1 MQTYRPPSQRET
13 LSIVTGTG
21 GLGYEVALAL
31 SQAGGRVILAGR
43 NAAKGDEAVT
53 AIATAVPGADVT
65 FEALDLA
72 SLRSVRDFAARLRA
86 REQAVDRLI
95 NNAGVMSPPRLEL
108 TAEGH
113 ELQFGVNYLAHFAL
127 TAELLPL
134 LRAAPDPRV
143 VSVTSLA
150 QHYAKFDIDNLRSE
164 KGYHPGRA
172 YCGSKLL
179 QAMFARELQE
189 RSNAAGWH
197 LKSLAAHPGFAGTNL
212 FATGGGVSRFV
223 STRIILPLLG
233 QTAPE
238 GAQSILYAAGSP
250 VAVGGGLYGPTG
262 FMQMRGAP
270 GPGKY
275 AKIVDDQ
282 ALRSEVWRR
291 SEDLAGVRYD

>member
-1 MQTYRPPSQRET
+1 MQIYRPPSQQGT
-13 LSIVTGTG
+13 LSVVTGTG
-21 GLGYEVALAL
+21 GLGYEVALSLAK
-31 SQAGGRVILAGR
+31 AGGRVIIAGR
-43 NAAKGDEAVT
+43 DAAKGAEAV
-53 AIATAVPGADVT
+53 ARIAAGVPGADVAYG
-65 FEALDLA
+65 ALDLA
-72 SLRSVRDFAARLRA
+72 DLRSVRDFAARLRRQETA
-86 REQAVDRLI
+86 IDRLI
-95 NNAGVMSPPRLEL
+95 NNAGVMSPPSLEL

-134 LRAAPDPRV
+134 LRAAPDARV

-189 RSNAAGWH
+189 RSNAAGWR
-197 LKSLAAHPGFAGTNL
+197 LKSFAAHPGFAGTNL

-223 STRIILPLLG
+223 STRVILPLIG
-233 QTAPE
+233 QTAAQ
-238 GAQSILYAAGSP
+238 GAQPILYAAGSP
-250 VAVGGGLYGPTG
+250 DAVGGELYGPTG

-282 ALRSEVWRR
+282 ALRDEVWQR
-291 SEDLAGVRYD
+291 SEDLAGVRYG